1 MAIIKCPECGHQ
13 VSDKAATCPS
23 CGVKISG
30 NVMECPECGAVVF
43 KDQALCPDCHCP
55 LQGNAS
61 AKEPSTGSQT
71 DMDGL
76 NGADRPR
83 VPAEDTPSEQLPPI
97 SEGGENG
104 APTGG
109 NSHKK
114 VYMSIVV
121 AVVVV
126 LIVGF
131 VGMYFYN
138 KSQSNGELEAYET
151 AMGSSEPAVLQNFL
165 DLYKD
170 APAEHRDSIQAHLD
184 LLLQADREWTNIV
197 LSGSKTAIERYLQMH
212 PESPHAKEAKIKID
226 SLDWV
231 AASKANTPEA
241 YQAYIDAHSD
251 GLYIDQAKDGLDKAS
266 ALQVTALDKQNMSQI
281 FESYFNA
288 LAGNDVDALT
298 STIANVMDN
307 FLHKAN
313 ATKNDVVSYMRK
325 LHSETGDGA
334 LEFRTNNDWKIEKS
348 EMADGS
354 GYEYTVT
361 FSVDQKTPGKDGGES
376 SIVTYKVEA
385 KVSSDS
391 KITTLNMK
399 RMVQ

>member
-61 AKEPSTGSQT
+61 AKEPSPGSQT
-71 DMDGL
+71 GMDGL
-76 NGADRPR
+76 NGASRLR
-83 VPAEDTPSEQLPPI
+83 VPAEDTTSEQLPPI
-97 SEGGENG
+97 SDGGEKG

-121 AVVVV
+121 TVVVV

-231 AASKANTPEA
+231 AASKANTPDA

-251 GLYIDQAKDGLDKAS
+251 GLYIDQAKNGLDKAS